1 MSDYWNDKGLYCVEN
16 CKDRGM
22 PITAMYMKEI
32 VQQRA
37 ELLEALKL
45 ADQKVV
51 KMYDGITCG
60 CGEDYA
66 KIDEDSIAIREAI
79 TNTEATK

>member
-16 CKDRGM
+16 CKDKGM

-37 ELLEALKL
+37 ELLEALK
-45 ADQKVV
+45 D
-51 KMYDGITCG
+51 MRNGWRY
-60 CGEDYA
+60 
-66 KIDEDSIAIREAI
+66 IRETHGDLYGVGWDRAENKANAAI